1 MWVNKIVT
9 YLCKS
14 NNYERY
20 MWIGTYS
27 EIYVLNLVGTYP
39 LLLFRKNGKRRAK
52 TVSKIAIIAS
62 DTKLI
67 VFVVGFM
74 IAVVVLLSNGSIRT
88 VDQWAMDLAVTS
100 QGSQQWC
107 TIFHLVQLLSS
118 LADETS
124 GLILTILSN

>member
-1 MWVNKIVT
+1 M
-9 YLCKS
+9 
-14 NNYERY
+14 
-20 MWIGTYS
+20 
-27 EIYVLNLVGTYP
+27 
-39 LLLFRKNGKRRAK
+39 LFRINGKRRPK

-74 IAVVVLLSNGSIRT
+74 NAVVVLLSNGSIRT
-88 VDQWAMDLAVTS
+88 VDQWAMDLGAVTS

-118 LADETS
+118 RADETS
-124 GLILTILSN
+124 GLILTILSNLSKLLKDFT

>member
-62 DTKLI
+62 

-88 VDQWAMDLAVTS
+88 VEQWAIDLEAVISKWLKLQTDV
-100 QGSQQWC
+100 
-107 TIFHLVQLLSS
+107 TLS
-118 LADETS
+118 L
-124 GLILTILSN
+124 

>member
-1 MWVNKIVT
+1 MIALYPV
-9 YLCKS
+9 Y
-14 NNYERY
+14 YERY

-62 DTKLI
+62 

-88 VDQWAMDLAVTS
+88 VDQWAMDLEAVMSKWLKS
-100 QGSQQWC
+100 Q
-107 TIFHLVQLLSS
+107 TDVTLS
-118 LADETS
+118 L
-124 GLILTILSN
+124 